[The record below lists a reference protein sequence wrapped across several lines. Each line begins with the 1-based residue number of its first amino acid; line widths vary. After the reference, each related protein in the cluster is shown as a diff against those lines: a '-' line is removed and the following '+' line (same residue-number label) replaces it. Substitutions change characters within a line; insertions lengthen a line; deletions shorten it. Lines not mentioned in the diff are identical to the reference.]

1 MGGMVT
7 AIEKNYPQLEIADA
21 AYQYQKQIDE
31 KEKTVI
37 GVNKYVTGEE
47 LPVEILQIEEELER
61 NQIEW
66 TNGVK
71 SSRDNRKVKAAL
83 QRLGEAAQGNDN
95 LMYPIVD
102 AVKAYA
108 TEQEICDVFRTV
120 FGVYRDPGVY

>member
-1 MGGMVT
+1 MVA

-66 TNGVK
+66 TNEVK
-71 SSRDNRKVKAAL
+71 SSRDNSKVRAAL
-83 QRLGEAAQGNDN
+83 QRLGEAAQGDDN

-120 FGVYRDPGVY
+120 FGIYRDPGVY